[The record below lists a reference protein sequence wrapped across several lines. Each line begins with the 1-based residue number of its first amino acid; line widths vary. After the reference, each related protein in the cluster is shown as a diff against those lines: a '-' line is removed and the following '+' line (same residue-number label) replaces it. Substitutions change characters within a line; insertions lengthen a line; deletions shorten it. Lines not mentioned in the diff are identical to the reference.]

1 MSLLEKAIL
10 GAYFG
15 TLLVLALYGLH
26 RYLLVFLFLRHRDR
40 RAVSPPEPRAWP
52 SVTVQLPVYNERY
65 VVGRLIDA
73 VASLD
78 YPRAALEIQVL
89 DDSTDDTQEIV
100 AARVGALRKEGVDIH
115 HVRRGER
122 RGFKAG
128 ALAEGLARARGE
140 FIAVFDADFVPL
152 RDYLRR
158 TIPYFSAPGVGVVQA
173 RWGHL
178 NRDYSLLTRAQ
189 AILLDGHFVIE
200 HGARYRSGRFFNFN
214 GTAGVWRRACIED
227 AGGWQCDTLTE
238 DLDLSYRAQMRG
250 WRFVFVPEI
259 VAPAELP
266 VEMNAFKSQQGR
278 WAAGAIQ
285 TGRKILPAL
294 LRSSLPWRV
303 KLEGTIHLTGNLAYA
318 LMVVVSLL
326 IFPTLLIRSHHR
338 GGTVAFL
345 FDASLFLAASA
356 SVLTFYALSQR
367 ECYADWRRQLRYLPL
382 VLAVGIGMCVN
393 NAAAVVRGLRQRG
406 GDFVRTPK
414 HGIATRHESWLG
426 KNYAG
431 RRTLL
436 PLIELVYGSAFSAA
450 VVYALERGL
459 WVSAVFLTLFAFGF
473 LYVGVLSV
481 AQRPIE
487 AFVRRLSSER
497 PLVPDRAPNPTAA

>member
-1 MSLLEKAIL
+1 MSLLEKAVL

-15 TLLVLALYGLH
+15 TLIVLASYGVH
-26 RYLLVFLFLRHRDR
+26 RCLLVFLYLRHRDR
-40 RAVSPPEPRAWP
+40 RALPPPDPPTWP
-52 SVTVQLPVYNERY
+52 KVTVQLPVYNERY
-65 VVGRLIDA
+65 VVARLIDA

-78 YPRAALEIQVL
+78 YPRGSLEIQVL
-89 DDSTDDTQEIV
+89 DDSTDDTGEIA
-100 AARVGALRKEGVDIH
+100 AARVEALRKEGVDIH
-115 HVRRGER
+115 HVRRSNR
-122 RGFKAG
+122 HGFKAG

-140 FIAVFDADFVPL
+140 FVAVFDADFVPL

-158 TIPYFSAPGVGVVQA
+158 SIPYFSAPEVGVVQA

-294 LRSSLPWRV
+294 LRSPLPWRV
-303 KLEGTIHLTGNLAYA
+303 KLEGAVHLTGNLAYA

-326 IFPTLLIRSHHR
+326 IFPTLLIRANHR
-338 GGTVAFL
+338 GGTIAFL

-356 SVLTFYALSQR
+356 SVVSFYALSQR
-367 ECYADWRRQLRYLPL
+367 ECYSDWRRQLRYLPL

-393 NAAAVVRGLRQRG
+393 NAAAVLRGLKERG

-414 HGIATRHESWLG
+414 HGIAAKGESWIGSL
-426 KNYAG
+426 YSG

-436 PLIELVYGSAFSAA
+436 PLIEIAYGSAFTAA
-450 VVYALERGL
+450 VVYAVRHGL
-459 WVSAVFLTLFAFGF
+459 WVSAVFLTLFASGF
-473 LYVGVLSV
+473 LYVGILSL

-487 AFVRRLSSER
+487 AWLRRIFSER
-497 PLVPDRAPNPTAA
+497 SLVPDRAPTAA